1 MLKNLTALRKGIWRF
16 QLHCRDC
23 DFSYQEC
30 NINNY
35 VCVRLWKRSPSVLTG
50 SACCWLFVQS
60 PWKLLDPKKFEKKEE
75 LHITLRIG
83 NTLPTLQHIANTAT
97 HCQHSK
103 KELKNRT
110 QSTQYHNYCYNN
122 ILRVRNLWYLVKA
135 TAPLAAIYPITNSM
149 AQREQWCLG
158 SYESSNVVD
167 ACLNCSSGWWVVKE
181 IRRLTSDYQ
190 YHQWQPLDNKHT
202 GYNLQSP

>member
-1 MLKNLTALRKGIWRF
+1 MQHTHGYIHVSVFFFFLPEKAVLEEFDAQILQHLNNYTIDSVKKLMLKNLTALRKGIWRF

-35 VCVRLWKRSPSVLTG
+35 VCVRLWKSSAVLTG
-50 SACCWLFVQS
+50 SVCCWRFVQS

-97 HCQHSK
+97 HCQHCNT
-103 KELKNRT
+103 LPTLQTRT
-110 QSTQYHNYCYNN
+110 QKKNTVYTVS
-122 ILRVRNLWYLVKA
+122 
-135 TAPLAAIYPITNSM
+135 
-149 AQREQWCLG
+149 
-158 SYESSNVVD
+158 
-167 ACLNCSSGWWVVKE
+167 
-181 IRRLTSDYQ
+181 
-190 YHQWQPLDNKHT
+190 
-202 GYNLQSP
+202 